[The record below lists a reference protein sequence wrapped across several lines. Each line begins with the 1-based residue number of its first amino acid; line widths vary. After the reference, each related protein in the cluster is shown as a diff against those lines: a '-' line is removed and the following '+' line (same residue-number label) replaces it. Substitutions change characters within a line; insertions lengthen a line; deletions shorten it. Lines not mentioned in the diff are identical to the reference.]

1 MVLLIYVCFCFPN
14 EVLQRLWRE
23 EIRERERRRVFLL
36 LRARP
41 GTTAIESSIGC
52 LELPSHQLRPSL
64 PPTTLQNDLSPS
76 LPALLHLSR
85 LPFKR
90 PCCSQSRDRS
100 PSRSHRPGG
109 RTTSSTPSS
118 FLLSRQGSSSSPR
131 SPRGGR
137 DLDLGGGR

>member
-23 EIRERERRRVFLL
+23 EIRERERRRVFFSLESKTRHNRNRKL
-36 LRARP
+36 DRLPRASFSP
-41 GTTAIESSIGC
+41 TSTLSP
-52 LELPSHQLRPSL
+52 PS
-64 PPTTLQNDLSPS
+64 TLQNDLSPS
-76 LPALLHLSR
+76 LPALLHLNR
-85 LPFKR
+85 LPSKR

-100 PSRSHRPGG
+100 PSRSQGG